1 VNGSCFKNNNMSE
14 INLGDFFSNCKSAL
28 DIGSNIGGMAERMIL
43 CGVTEVHLF
52 EPAPQIMD
60 HARRLEAEYPDAKV
74 VFNTLGVSDCEGELK
89 NVQLMNCW
97 TLQGEGQDIG
107 YPVSPGALELQ
118 PTPFDM
124 KFTTVDKY
132 VTDNGMSS
140 LDILKIDVEGYEP
153 RVLRGAR
160 ETIARFKPKIMM
172 ELSMYVGPIGED
184 VGSFIRDFLALPY
197 KWFRYDGLPI
207 DSTNALDLFPFH
219 SSYDI
224 FGTPA

>member
-1 VNGSCFKNNNMSE
+1 MESLSKMRIMNEV
-14 INLGDFFSNCKSAL
+14 NLGEFFSNCESAF
-28 DIGSNIGGMAERMIL
+28 DVGSNIGGMAEHMIL
-43 CGVTEVHLF
+43 CGIKEVHLF

-60 HARRLEAEYPDAKV
+60 HARRLKDAYPDAKIT
-74 VFNTLGVSDCEGELK
+74 FNTIGISDCDGELK

-97 TLQGEGQDIG
+97 TLQGDGQNVG

-118 PTPFDM
+118 PIPFDM
-124 KFTTVDKY
+124 SFTTLDKY
-132 VTDNGMSS
+132 VSENQIGS

-184 VGSFIRDFLALPY
+184 VGSFIRDFLSLPY
-197 KWFRYDGLPI
+197 DWVRYDGLPI
-207 DSTNALDLFPFH
+207 TSANAIEVFPFH

-224 FGTPA
+224 FGFPN

>member
-1 VNGSCFKNNNMSE
+1 MNE
-14 INLGDFFSNCKSAL
+14 INLDNFFRNCELAF
-28 DIGSNIGGMAERMIL
+28 DVGSNIGTMAERMIL
-43 CGVTEVHLF
+43 CGVREVHLF

-60 HARRLEAEYPDAKV
+60 HARRLHAEYPDAKT
-74 VFNTLGVSDCEGELK
+74 VFNTLGASDSEGELK

-97 TLQGEGQDIG
+97 TLQGEGQNIG

-118 PTPFDM
+118 PIPFDM
-124 KFTTVDKY
+124 RFTTLDRY
-132 VTDNGMSS
+132 VSDNNIDS

-172 ELSMYVGPIGED
+172 ELSMYVGPIGEN

-197 KWFRYDGLPI
+197 KWFRYDGLLI
-207 DSTNALDLFPFH
+207 DSTNAFDLFPHH

-224 FGTPA
+224 FGYPDP